1 MKLYEIFNNFKRRK
15 AMEENEII
23 NNEIELTPE
32 MKEELSNGKEEGE
45 E

>member
-1 MKLYEIFNNFKRRK
+1 
-15 AMEENEII
+15 MEENEVIDG
-23 NNEIELTPE
+23 EIELTPE